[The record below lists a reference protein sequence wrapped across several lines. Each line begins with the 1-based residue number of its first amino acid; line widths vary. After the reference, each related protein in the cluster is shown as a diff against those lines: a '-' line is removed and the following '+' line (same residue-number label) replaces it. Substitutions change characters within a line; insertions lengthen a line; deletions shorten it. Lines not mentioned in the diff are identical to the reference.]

1 MRLFCSRA
9 ILCKHIISLYSRN
22 GTKYK
27 DNKWCRLNHYRNS
40 IFSKK
45 VGFILQF
52 WNMSNIC
59 IEYFFNLKDPHM
71 LWGNGILQGIFV
83 HLSHKTCIYIMAR
96 SLFKK
101 TMERNIEH
109 FRWELKFIITEWATS
124 ARLLW
129 CSAKSRCPA

>member
-27 DNKWCRLNHYRNS
+27 DNKWCRLNHYKNS

-96 SLFKK
+96 SLKK
-101 TMERNIEH
+101 NNGKERRTFQMGIKIHNHRMSNFGEVIVM
-109 FRWELKFIITEWATS
+109 LGQV
-124 ARLLW
+124 
-129 CSAKSRCPA
+129 